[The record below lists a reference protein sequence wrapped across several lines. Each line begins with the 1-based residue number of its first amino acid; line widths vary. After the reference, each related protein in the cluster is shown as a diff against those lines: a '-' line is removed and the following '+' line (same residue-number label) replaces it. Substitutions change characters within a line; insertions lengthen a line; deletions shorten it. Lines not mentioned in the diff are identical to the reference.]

1 VILGNIPGVNDKW
14 NRDKLIDEDQGSKVM
29 QTEQS
34 NDREETQ
41 AVVTRRMAREE
52 NKTRKPLA
60 VIEGIDEIITRD
72 EFIKLQKDD
81 ESLRVFWDRSH
92 THEAYRELKMKEA
105 KFIVKSEV
113 LYRQYKHTEGRIYTQ
128 LILPSKLRDRVIKM
142 AHEGIM
148 SGHQGITKTRD
159 RVLS

>member
-1 VILGNIPGVNDKW
+1 MYISSDHIIQWYDVILGNIPGVNDKW

-60 VIEGIDEIITRD
+60 VIEGIDEVITRD
-72 EFIKLQKDD
+72 GFIKLQTDD
-81 ESLRVFWDRSH
+81 DQAQVEIVENGSCECISTAVIEPDERDEAELNLFERGQTESF
-92 THEAYRELKMKEA
+92 
-105 KFIVKSEV
+105 
-113 LYRQYKHTEGRIYTQ
+113 
-128 LILPSKLRDRVIKM
+128 RDVDVNPDF
-142 AHEGIM
+142 
-148 SGHQGITKTRD
+148 T
-159 RVLS
+159 